1 MISIKRAKIIHDRY
15 PLPILLISLLFALK
29 VFYLAFWVTPLWD
42 VPDENGHFAYVQDL
56 AEGRGMPLLGKAAIN
71 KDIMSHLRKTNVKSK
86 VDNWIAQHPPVY
98 YAIAA
103 VPYKIGSYFTNDV
116 EVLYRLP
123 RIASVLSGALLLLV
137 LFRSFRI
144 VGLDTSRATAIAAA
158 VGFIPMVSHMSSGIN
173 NDISLFLF
181 CALATYYFARYLLQ
195 RNLRDAYFC
204 ALWMTIAGGTKM
216 TAWVFLAPMVAILL
230 LELPGPVKSWGKHA
244 AGISILALSAPLAWM
259 VRNIVHF
266 GNPFYI
272 AGSGSKV
279 RFVEPVGRSF
289 FEYLHLQPVFE
300 HFMLN
305 FYGLLGWCGTGSG
318 QLAWFQVDRLPRDVF
333 SILILCLACI
343 SVVYVLVLMYRAL
356 AQAAPQ
362 LPGNSLLSWVGC
374 LIAKNQYSKVLI
386 VLTFVVALLL
396 AGYIGMTTYVTPSLF
411 GGARVLAVTMLI
423 FVGILALGLLLF
435 ISDPIDRI
443 VLYGVFLLLFFGA
456 ILVYKVYGAYFWT
469 GQMRATHGRYF
480 YPVIPVLLLSFAITL
495 KRLHVPAV
503 IIAIFAVLMACME
516 LEAFVLQAIP
526 FYLDGGL

>member
-1 MISIKRAKIIHDRY
+1 MKTLFNLY
-15 PLPILLISLLFALK
+15 PLPILLISLLFAVK

-42 VPDENGHFAYVQDL
+42 IPDEIGHLAYVQDL
-56 AEGRGMPLLGKAAIN
+56 AEGRGVPLLGKAKIN
-71 KDIMSHLRKTNVKSK
+71 ADIMSHFYKTTFAKPA
-86 VDNWIAQHPPVY
+86 DNWIAQHPPIY
-98 YAIAA
+98 HAIAA
-103 VPYKIGSYFTNDV
+103 LPYKIGSYFTSDV

-123 RIASVLSGALLLLV
+123 RIISVFSGALLLLL
-137 LFRSFRI
+137 LFRTFLL
-144 VGLDTSRATAIAAA
+144 VGLDTFRATAIAAA
-158 VGFIPMVSHMSSGIN
+158 VGFIPMFSHMSSGTN

-195 RNLRDAYFC
+195 HNLRDAYFC
-204 ALWMTIAGGTKM
+204 ALWLTIAGGTKM

-230 LELPGPVKSWGKHA
+230 LELPCPIKSRVKHA
-244 AGISILALSAPLAWM
+244 AGLSILTLSAPLAWM
-259 VRNIVHF
+259 AHNIVHF
-266 GNPFYI
+266 GNPFYT

-279 RFVEPVGRSF
+279 RFVEPVGRNF

-318 QLAWFQVDRLPRDVF
+318 RLAWFQVGGLPRAVF
-333 SILILCLACI
+333 SILILSLACV
-343 SVVYVLVLMYRAL
+343 SVVYVLVLTYRAL
-356 AQAAPQ
+356 KQATPQ
-362 LPGNSLLSWVGC
+362 LPGNSLLSRVGR
-374 LIAKNQYSKVLI
+374 LITKNHYSKVLI
-386 VLTFVVALLL
+386 VLTFVIALLL

-411 GGARVLAVTMLI
+411 GSARVLAVTMLI
-423 FVGILALGLLLF
+423 FVGMLALGLLLF

-495 KRLHVPAV
+495 KRLRVPAA
-503 IIAIFAVLMACME
+503 IIAVFAALMACME

-526 FYLDGGL
+526 FYLGGEL